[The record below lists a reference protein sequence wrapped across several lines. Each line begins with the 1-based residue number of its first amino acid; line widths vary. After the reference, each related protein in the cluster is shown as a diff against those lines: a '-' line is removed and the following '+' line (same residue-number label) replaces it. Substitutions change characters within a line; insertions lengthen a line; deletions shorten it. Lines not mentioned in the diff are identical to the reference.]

1 MNRFIKLSLLIGAA
15 LAVTSLSVCAPVQ
28 ANDQQKYL
36 DNIAVQMYANNV
48 AHGMSPLTGGIY
60 SPYVNGTLRPTRSR
74 HRHYN
79 YNNYNNNNYNYNN
92 NNGYYDNG
100 YGYQGYNSYTN
111 PYVGY
116 RKPSVW
122 SQLINGG
129 GY

>member
-1 MNRFIKLSLLIGAA
+1 MNRFIKLSLLVGAMLGA
-15 LAVTSLSVCAPVQ
+15 TSMSVCAPAQ

-36 DNIAVQMYANNV
+36 DNVAVQMYANNV

-74 HRHYN
+74 RHY
-79 YNNYNNNNYNYNN
+79 NYNNNNYNYNN

-100 YGYQGYNSYTN
+100 YGYQGYNGYTN
-111 PYVGY
+111 PYAGY